1 MSGKSLTIV
10 SVQDAAPQWV
20 APNQVLFN
28 DVLDNLDADYEV
40 TYHKGGMSAE
50 IILREAPTL
59 PDCHRR
65 QRDAVA
71 LVDRQVRA
79 RDRIAVRIVRRVP
92 ETLGDQFL
100 EFFGDVVLEHLGLS
114 VDPIPRHAEIG

>member
-59 PDCHRR
+59 PEGFSERTWLEIYTEFAPDTPEPTIDVRFMRQETDSPGASQCRRAGLHRR
-65 QRDAVA
+65 MADLR
-71 LVDRQVRA
+71 
-79 RDRIAVRIVRRVP
+79 
-92 ETLGDQFL
+92 
-100 EFFGDVVLEHLGLS
+100 
-114 VDPIPRHAEIG
+114 